1 MATHPSIHAW
11 RVPMDRGALQGTVY
25 RVAERPKAT

>member
-1 MATHPSIHAW
+1 MEKGMATYPGIHAW

-25 RVAERPKAT
+25 RVAK